1 MSNPPRDLPTSPLGN
16 VGPTRELRNLHVNGS
31 ASLGELREFL
41 AGLKGRKPQEVIG
54 IVSASLLVQSMVIAT
69 LATIAVLAVFTVG
82 PYLLYG
88 PPQTKPAAKGPAGMK
103 GDSAKTAS
111 GSQTAPA
118 GAMTN
123 SSASSETS
131 KGKVEAPASPGVDVE
146 RATKALGIDETKPS
160 DPKKNPLD
168 SPNLDK
174 LLDGLDK

>member
-1 MSNPPRDLPTSPLGN
+1 MSSPSRDLPSSPLGN
-16 VGPTRELRNLHVNGS
+16 VGPTRELRNLHANGS

-54 IVSASLLVQSMVIAT
+54 IVSASLLAQSMVLAT
-69 LATIAVLAVFTVG
+69 LATIALLAVFTVG

-88 PPQTKPAAKGPAGMK
+88 PSKAKSAADKAGGKAAAKP
-103 GDSAKTAS
+103 AS
-111 GSQTAPA
+111 GSQSATA
-118 GAMTN
+118 GATTN
-123 SSASSETS
+123 SSATNDGS
-131 KGKVEAPASPGVDVE
+131 KGKVEASASPGVDVE